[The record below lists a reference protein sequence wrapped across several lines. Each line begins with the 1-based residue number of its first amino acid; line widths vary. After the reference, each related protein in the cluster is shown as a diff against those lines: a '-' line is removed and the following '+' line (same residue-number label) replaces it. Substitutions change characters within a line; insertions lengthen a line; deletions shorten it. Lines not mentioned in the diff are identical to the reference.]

1 MAKAKRVSNALVRK
15 QVRAQVRV
23 LRTRTDAVRDE
34 DADGIHDLRVAS
46 RRLRAVLAEH
56 KDLFDKRAVRKVRKR
71 ARRVT
76 RALGRPRELD
86 VSIEV
91 ALRLR
96 NRLHGPA
103 RYAASHLLRQLRAQ
117 RAGQSSAIAKTADQ
131 VDSSKFRK
139 AVKTLL
145 NSGPKPGKLDL
156 GRAAR
161 SLRKRYRA
169 VVAAHAAW
177 QEAST
182 DESLH
187 ALRIEFKKLRYTCEI
202 YRDVNGSHLDNF
214 IASLKEVQESL
225 GEWHDYC
232 VLQDYAS
239 EAAPRAPAK
248 AKEGMPL
255 LAEAIEGR
263 RQGLLQELTEHAK
276 QFFGQER
283 QSEIETFLA
292 GLKGA

>member
-1 MAKAKRVSNALVRK
+1 MVRK

-34 DADGIHDLRVAS
+34 DADGVHDLRVAS
-46 RRLRAVLAEH
+46 RRLRAILAEH
-56 KDLFDKRAVRKVRKR
+56 KGLFDKGAVRKVRKR

-91 ALRLR
+91 TQRLR
-96 NRLHGPA
+96 NGCHGPA

-117 RAGQSSAIAKTADQ
+117 RAGQSSAIAKTTDQ

-187 ALRIEFKKLRYTCEI
+187 ALRIEFKRFRYTCEI
-202 YRDVNGSHLDNF
+202 YRNVNGSHLDKF

-232 VLQDYAS
+232 VLKDYAA

-263 RQGLLQELTEHAK
+263 RQGLLQELTEHAN

>member
-1 MAKAKRVSNALVRK
+1 MAKSKRMTNAAVRK

-23 LRTRTDAVRDE
+23 LRMGTDAARDE
-34 DADGIHDLRVAS
+34 DADGVHDLRVAS

-56 KDLFDKRAVRKVRKR
+56 KNLFDKQAVRKVRER

-91 ALRLR
+91 TLRLR
-96 NRLHGPA
+96 NGLHGPA
-103 RYAASHLLRQLRAQ
+103 RYAASHLLRQLQAQ
-117 RAGQSSAIAKTADQ
+117 RAGQSSAIANTADQ
-131 VDSSKFRK
+131 VDSPKFRK

-145 NSGPKPGKLDL
+145 KSGPKPGKLDL

-169 VVAAHAAW
+169 VVAAHVAW
-177 QEAST
+177 QEGRT

-202 YRDVNGSHLDNF
+202 YRDVNGGHLDNF

-232 VLQDYAS
+232 ILRDYAS
-239 EAAPRAPAK
+239 EAALSAPAK

-255 LAEAIEGR
+255 LAEGIEAR
-263 RQGLLQELTEHAK
+263 RQTLLQEFTAHVEP
-276 QFFGQER
+276 FFGQER
-283 QSEIETFLA
+283 QSEIEAFLA
-292 GLKGA
+292 GLKGT

>member
-1 MAKAKRVSNALVRK
+1 MAKAKRVSNAVVRK

-23 LRTRTDAVRDE
+23 MRTRTDAVRDE
-34 DADGIHDLRVAS
+34 DADGVHDLRVAS
-46 RRLRAVLAEH
+46 RRLRAILAEH
-56 KDLFDKRAVRKVRKR
+56 KDLFDNRAVRKVRKR

-96 NRLHGPA
+96 NGLHGPA
-103 RYAASHLLRQLRAQ
+103 RYAASHLLRQLRTQ
-117 RAGQSSAIAKTADQ
+117 RDGESSAIAKTADR
-131 VDSSKFRK
+131 VDSPKFRK

-145 NSGPKPGKLDL
+145 NSGPKPGKLDF

-169 VVAAHAAW
+169 VVAAHVAW
-177 QEAST
+177 QQGGT

-202 YRDVNGSHLDNF
+202 YRGINGGHLDNF
-214 IASLKEVQESL
+214 IASLKEVQESI
-225 GEWHDYC
+225 GEWHDLC
-232 VLQDYAS
+232 VLRDYAS
-239 EAAPRAPAK
+239 EAAPSAPAK
-248 AKEGMPL
+248 ATEGMPL

-263 RQGLLQELTEHAK
+263 RQTLLLEFAAHVEP
-276 QFFGQER
+276 FFGQDR
-283 QSEIETFLA
+283 QSEIEAFFS
-292 GLKGA
+292 GLKGI

>member
-1 MAKAKRVSNALVRK
+1 MAKAKRVSNAVVRK
-15 QVRAQVRV
+15 QVQAQVRV

-46 RRLRAVLAEH
+46 RRLRAILAEH
-56 KDLFDKRAVRKVRKR
+56 KGLFDTRAVRKVRKR

-76 RALGRPRELD
+76 SALGRPRELD

-96 NRLHGPA
+96 NGLHGPA
-103 RYAASHLLRQLRAQ
+103 RYAASHLLRQLRGQ
-117 RAGQSSAIAKTADQ
+117 RAGQSSAIAKTADR
-131 VDSSKFRK
+131 VDSPKFRK

-169 VVAAHAAW
+169 VVAAHVAW
-177 QEAST
+177 QEGGT

-202 YRDVNGSHLDNF
+202 YRGINGGHLDNF
-214 IASLKEVQESL
+214 IGSLKELQESL

-232 VLQDYAS
+232 VLRDYAA
-239 EAAPRAPAK
+239 EAAPSASAK
-248 AKEGMPL
+248 AEEGMPL

-263 RQGLLQELTEHAK
+263 RQTLLQEFTAHVEP
-276 QFFGQER
+276 FFGQER